1 MLIDRLDMDEYDH
14 AISTQRRGDGM
25 TDPKYHTVGEIMTS
39 PVVTVPPSTPAEE
52 ALHMMREKGIH
63 SVIVEPDRPGGA
75 YGIMTQRDLLRKVI
89 AADRPLLNV
98 TVSDLMTSPLI
109 AVSPDTTI
117 KQCSIIMLD
126 ANIRRAVVMK
136 EGKLVGIV
144 SDTDIF
150 QSVEERGWGP
160 D

>member
-1 MLIDRLDMDEYDH
+1 MAETKPHL
-14 AISTQRRGDGM
+14 
-25 TDPKYHTVGEIMTS
+25 VGEIMTS
-39 PVVTVPPSTPAEE
+39 PVITVAPSTPAEE
-52 ALHMMREKGIH
+52 ALHLMREKGIH
-63 SVIVEPDRPGGA
+63 SVVVEPDRPGGA
-75 YGIMTQRDLLRKVI
+75 YGIMTQRDLLRKIV

-109 AVSPDTTI
+109 TVSPDTPI
-117 KQCSIIMLD
+117 KQCSIIMLN
-126 ANIRRAVVMK
+126 ANIRRAVVMQ
-136 EGKLVGIV
+136 GGQLVGIV

>member
-1 MLIDRLDMDEYDH
+1 M
-14 AISTQRRGDGM
+14 
-25 TDPKYHTVGEIMTS
+25 
-39 PVVTVPPSTPAEE
+39 
-52 ALHMMREKGIH
+52 
-63 SVIVEPDRPGGA
+63 EPDRPGGA
-75 YGIMTQRDLLRKVI
+75 YGIMTQRDVLRKVV

-98 TVSDLMTSPLI
+98 TVADLMSSPLI
-109 AVSPDTTI
+109 TVSPDTTI

-136 EGKLVGIV
+136 SGKLVGIV

>member
-1 MLIDRLDMDEYDH
+1 
-14 AISTQRRGDGM
+14 M
-25 TDPKYHTVGEIMTS
+25 TGLKPYTVGEIMTS
-39 PVVTVPPSTPAEE
+39 PVVTVPASMPAED
-52 ALHMMREKGIH
+52 ALHLMRSKNIH
-63 SVIVEPDRPGGA
+63 SVIVEPEQPGGA
-75 YGIMTQRDLLRKVI
+75 YGIMTQRDLLKKIV

-98 TVSDLMTSPLI
+98 TVSDLMSSPLI
-109 AVSPDTTI
+109 TVSPDTPI

-136 EGKLVGIV
+136 EGQLVGIV

-150 QSVEERGWGP
+150 QTVEERGWGP

>member
-1 MLIDRLDMDEYDH
+1 
-14 AISTQRRGDGM
+14 M
-25 TDPKYHTVGEIMTS
+25 TGLHPHIVEEIMTA
-39 PVVTVPPSTPAEE
+39 PVITVPASMPIED
-52 ALHMMREKGIH
+52 ALHLMREKKIH
-63 SVIVEPDRPGGA
+63 SVVVEPDRPGGA
-75 YGIMTQRDLLRKVI
+75 YGIMTQRDVLRKVV

-98 TVSDLMTSPLI
+98 TVADLMSSPLI
-109 AVSPDTTI
+109 TVSPETPI

-136 EGKLVGIV
+136 SGRLVGIV

>member
-1 MLIDRLDMDEYDH
+1 MLGQKPHIVE
-14 AISTQRRGDGM
+14 
-25 TDPKYHTVGEIMTS
+25 EIMTS
-39 PVVTVPPSTPAEE
+39 PVVTVSASLPAEE
-52 ALHMMREKGIH
+52 ALHLMREKRIH
-63 SVIVEPDRPGGA
+63 SVIVEPDGPRGGF
-75 YGIMTQRDLLRKVI
+75 GIMTQRDLLRKII

-98 TVSDLMTSPLI
+98 TVKDLMSSPLI
-109 AVSPDTTI
+109 TVSPDTTI

-126 ANIRRAVVMK
+126 ANIRRAVVMQ
-136 EGKLVGIV
+136 GGRLVGIV

>member
-1 MLIDRLDMDEYDH
+1 
-14 AISTQRRGDGM
+14 M
-25 TDPKYHTVGEIMTS
+25 TGTKPYTVEEIMTS
-39 PVVTVPPSTPAEE
+39 PVITVPPTMPVDE
-52 ALHMMREKGIH
+52 AVHFMREKHIH
-63 SVIVEPDRPGGA
+63 SVVVEPDKPGGA
-75 YGIMTQRDLLRKVI
+75 YGIMTQRDLLRKVV

-109 AVSPDTTI
+109 TVSPDTPI

-136 EGKLVGIV
+136 SGQLVGIV

-150 QSVEERGWGP
+150 QAVEEHGWGP

>member
-1 MLIDRLDMDEYDH
+1 
-14 AISTQRRGDGM
+14 M
-25 TDPKYHTVGEIMTS
+25 TAPRYHTIGEIMTS
-39 PVVTVPPSTPAEE
+39 PVVTVPASTPAEE
-52 ALHMMREKGIH
+52 ALHLMREKGIH
-63 SVIVEPDRPGGA
+63 SVVVEPDGPDGM
-75 YGIMTQRDLLRKVI
+75 YGIMTQRDLLRKIV
-89 AADRPLLNV
+89 ATDRPLLNV
-98 TVSDLMTSPLI
+98 TVKDLMSSPLI

-117 KQCSIIMLD
+117 QQCSIIMLD

>member
-1 MLIDRLDMDEYDH
+1 
-14 AISTQRRGDGM
+14 M
-25 TDPKYHTVGEIMTS
+25 TGLNPHIVEEIMTA
-39 PVVTVPPSTPAEE
+39 PVVTVPASMPAEE
-52 ALHMMREKGIH
+52 ALHLMREKKIH
-63 SVIVEPDRPGGA
+63 SVVVEPERPGGA
-75 YGIMTQRDLLRKVI
+75 FGIMTQRDVLRKVV

-98 TVSDLMTSPLI
+98 TVADLMSSPLI
-109 AVSPDTTI
+109 TVSPETTI
-117 KQCSIIMLD
+117 KHCSIIMLD

-136 EGKLVGIV
+136 GGQLVGIV

>member
-1 MLIDRLDMDEYDH
+1 
-14 AISTQRRGDGM
+14 M
-25 TDPKYHTVGEIMTS
+25 TGLKPHTVEEIMTS
-39 PVVTVPPSTPAEE
+39 PVITVAASLPIED
-52 ALHMMREKGIH
+52 ALHLMREKKIH
-63 SVIVEPDRPGGA
+63 SVVVEPDRPGGA
-75 YGIMTQRDLLRKVI
+75 YGIMTQRDVLKKVV
-89 AADRPLLNV
+89 AADRPLFHV
-98 TVSDLMTSPLI
+98 TVADLMSSPLI
-109 AVSPDTTI
+109 TVSPDTTI

-136 EGKLVGIV
+136 GGQLVGIV

>member
-1 MLIDRLDMDEYDH
+1 ML
-14 AISTQRRGDGM
+14 G
-25 TDPKYHTVGEIMTS
+25 PKPYIVGEIMTS
-39 PVVTVPPSTPAEE
+39 PVVTVPASMPAED
-52 ALHMMREKGIH
+52 ALHLMRSKRIH

-75 YGIMTQRDLLRKVI
+75 YGIMTQRDLLKKIV

-98 TVSDLMTSPLI
+98 TAGDLASSPLI
-109 AVSPDTTI
+109 TVSPDTTI
-117 KQCSIIMLD
+117 KQASIIMLD

-136 EGKLVGIV
+136 EGQIVGIV

-150 QSVEERGWGP
+150 QTVEERGWGP

>member
-1 MLIDRLDMDEYDH
+1 
-14 AISTQRRGDGM
+14 M
-25 TDPKYHTVGEIMTS
+25 TGLKPYTVDEIMTS
-39 PVVTVPPSTPAEE
+39 PVVSVAASMPAED
-52 ALHMMREKGIH
+52 ALHLMRARHIH

-75 YGIMTQRDLLRKVI
+75 YGIMTQRDLLRKIV

-98 TVSDLMTSPLI
+98 TVGELASSPLI
-109 AVSPDTTI
+109 TVSPDTPI
-117 KQCSIIMLD
+117 KQASIIMLD

-150 QSVEERGWGP
+150 QCVEERGWGP

>member
-1 MLIDRLDMDEYDH
+1 
-14 AISTQRRGDGM
+14 M
-25 TDPKYHTVGEIMTS
+25 TGLKPHTVEEIMTM
-39 PVVTVPPSTPAEE
+39 PVVTVPASMPIEE
-52 ALHMMREKGIH
+52 ALHLMREKRIH
-63 SVIVEPDRPGGA
+63 SVVVEPDRPGGA
-75 YGIMTQRDLLRKVI
+75 YGIMTQRDVLRKVV

-98 TVSDLMTSPLI
+98 SVADLMSSPLI

-117 KQCSIIMLD
+117 RQCSIIMLD

-136 EGKLVGIV
+136 SGQLVGIV

>member
-1 MLIDRLDMDEYDH
+1 
-14 AISTQRRGDGM
+14 M
-25 TDPKYHTVGEIMTS
+25 TGLKPHTVEEIMTS
-39 PVVTVPPSTPAEE
+39 PVVTVSASMSVEE
-52 ALHMMREKGIH
+52 TLHLMREKKIH
-63 SVIVEPDRPGGA
+63 SVVVEPDQPGGA
-75 YGIMTQRDLLRKVI
+75 YGIMTQRDVLRKVV
-89 AADRPLLNV
+89 AADRPLFNV
-98 TVSDLMTSPLI
+98 TVGDLMSSPLI
-109 AVSPDTTI
+109 TVSPDTTI

-136 EGKLVGIV
+136 GGKLVGIV

>member
-1 MLIDRLDMDEYDH
+1 M
-14 AISTQRRGDGM
+14 SN
-25 TDPKYHTVGEIMTS
+25 PKPYTVEEIMTS
-39 PVVTVPPSTPAEE
+39 PVVTVPPSMPAEE
-52 ALHMMREKGIH
+52 ALHLMREKGIH
-63 SVIVEPDRPGGA
+63 SVIVEPDGTVGA
-75 YGIMTQRDLLRKVI
+75 YGIMTQRDLLRKIV

-98 TVSDLMTSPLI
+98 TVSDLMSSPLI
-109 AVSPDTTI
+109 TVSPDTPI

-126 ANIRRAVVMK
+126 ANIRRAVVMQG
-136 EGKLVGIV
+136 GKLVGIV

>member
-1 MLIDRLDMDEYDH
+1 
-14 AISTQRRGDGM
+14 M
-25 TDPKYHTVGEIMTS
+25 TGPKPHTVDEIMTS
-39 PVVTVPPSTPAEE
+39 PVITVSPSMPAEE
-52 ALHMMREKGIH
+52 ALHLMREKRIH

-75 YGIMTQRDLLRKVI
+75 YGIMTQRDLLRKIV

-98 TVSDLMTSPLI
+98 TVSDLMSSPLI
-109 AVSPDTTI
+109 TVSPDTPI

-126 ANIRRAVVMK
+126 ANIRRAVVMQ
-136 EGKLVGIV
+136 GGRLVGIV

>member
-1 MLIDRLDMDEYDH
+1 
-14 AISTQRRGDGM
+14 M
-25 TDPKYHTVGEIMTS
+25 TGLKPYTVGEIMTS
-39 PVVTVPPSTPAEE
+39 PVVTVVASMPAED
-52 ALHMMREKGIH
+52 ALHLMRARHIH

-75 YGIMTQRDLLRKVI
+75 YGIMTQRDLLKKIV

-98 TVSDLMTSPLI
+98 TVGDLASSPLI
-109 AVSPDTTI
+109 TVSPDTPI
-117 KQCSIIMLD
+117 KQASIIMLD

-150 QSVEERGWGP
+150 QCVEERGWGP

>member
-1 MLIDRLDMDEYDH
+1 MLGQKPHIVE
-14 AISTQRRGDGM
+14 
-25 TDPKYHTVGEIMTS
+25 EIMTS
-39 PVVTVPPSTPAEE
+39 PVVTVPASMPVEE
-52 ALHMMREKGIH
+52 ALHLMRAKGIH
-63 SVIVEPDRPGGA
+63 SVVVEPVRPGGA
-75 YGIMTQRDLLRKVI
+75 YGIMTQRDLLRKIV

-98 TVSDLMTSPLI
+98 TAGDLMSSPLI
-109 AVSPDTTI
+109 TVSPDTPI

-126 ANIRRAVVMK
+126 ANIRRAVVMQ
-136 EGKLVGIV
+136 GGRLVGIV

>member
-1 MLIDRLDMDEYDH
+1 MLGQKPY
-14 AISTQRRGDGM
+14 
-25 TDPKYHTVGEIMTS
+25 TVGEIMTS
-39 PVVTVPPSTPAEE
+39 PVVTVPASTPAED
-52 ALHMMREKGIH
+52 ALHLMRNKRIH

-75 YGIMTQRDLLRKVI
+75 YGIMTQRDLLKKIV

-98 TVSDLMTSPLI
+98 TAGDLASSPLI
-109 AVSPDTTI
+109 TVSPDTTI
-117 KQCSIIMLD
+117 KQASIIMLD

-136 EGKLVGIV
+136 EGQIVGIV

-150 QSVEERGWGP
+150 QTVEERGWGP

>member
-1 MLIDRLDMDEYDH
+1 
-14 AISTQRRGDGM
+14 M
-25 TDPKYHTVGEIMTS
+25 TESKPYTVGEIMTS
-39 PVVTVPPSTPAEE
+39 PVVTVTRSTPAED
-52 ALHMMREKGIH
+52 ALHLMRQKHIH
-63 SVIVEPDRPGGA
+63 SVIVEPEQPGGA

-98 TVSDLMTSPLI
+98 TVGDLMTSPLI
-109 AVSPDTTI
+109 TVSPDTPI

-136 EGKLVGIV
+136 GGQLVGIV

-150 QSVEERGWGP
+150 QAVEEHGWGP

>member
-1 MLIDRLDMDEYDH
+1 
-14 AISTQRRGDGM
+14 M
-25 TDPKYHTVGEIMTS
+25 TETKPYIVGEIMTS
-39 PVVTVPPSTPAEE
+39 PVVTVAASTPAEE
-52 ALHMMREKGIH
+52 ALHLMRQKRIH
-63 SVIVEPDRPGGA
+63 SVVVEPEQPGGA

-98 TVSDLMTSPLI
+98 TVGDLMTSPLI
-109 AVSPDTTI
+109 TVSPDTPI

-126 ANIRRAVVMK
+126 TNIRRAVVMK
-136 EGKLVGIV
+136 SGQLVGIV

-150 QSVEERGWGP
+150 QAVEEHGWGP

>member
-1 MLIDRLDMDEYDH
+1 
-14 AISTQRRGDGM
+14 M
-25 TDPKYHTVGEIMTS
+25 TGLKPHIVEEIMTS
-39 PVVTVPPSTPAEE
+39 PVVTVSASMPIED
-52 ALHMMREKGIH
+52 ALHLMREKKIH
-63 SVIVEPDRPGGA
+63 SVVVEPDRPGGA
-75 YGIMTQRDLLRKVI
+75 YGIMTQRDVLRKVV
-89 AADRPLLNV
+89 AADRPLFNV
-98 TVSDLMTSPLI
+98 TVSDLMSSPLI
-109 AVSPDTTI
+109 TVSPETTI

-136 EGKLVGIV
+136 SGKLVGIV

>member
-1 MLIDRLDMDEYDH
+1 
-14 AISTQRRGDGM
+14 M
-25 TDPKYHTVGEIMTS
+25 TGLKPYTVGEIMTS
-39 PVVTVPPSTPAEE
+39 PVITVPASMPAED
-52 ALHMMREKGIH
+52 ALHLMRSKHIH
-63 SVIVEPDRPGGA
+63 SVVVEPDRPEGA
-75 YGIMTQRDLLRKVI
+75 YGIMTQRDLLKKIV

-98 TVSDLMTSPLI
+98 TVSDLMSSPLI
-109 AVSPDTTI
+109 AVSPDTPI

-144 SDTDIF
+144 GDTDIF
-150 QSVEERGWGP
+150 QCVEEKGWGP